1 MVKTI
6 FANIIW
12 ANIYIYIY
20 GIFFGNRQIYG
31 QNPCLRKDSAAFSI
45 SMGSVKVSTVVGR
58 SGDARSYQALGLV
71 GCPPVPPK
79 KTRKDFRSTRPGKW
93 RDDIFF
99 WGVKECQR
107 YELDFFVA

>member
-6 FANIIW
+6 FANIW
-12 ANIYIYIY
+12 AFKNIYIYIY
-20 GIFFGNRQIYG
+20 RQIYG

-71 GCPPVPPK
+71 GCPPVPPN
-79 KTRKDFRSTRPGKW
+79 KTRKDFRSTKPGKW

-99 WGVKECQR
+99 WGGQR